1 MQRIAEDREIVEIR
15 ETDALG
21 RLLLATFE
29 APYAIAAP
37 LVEHESFFGVLV
49 LTRGDA
55 PFAPRFQESLR
66 YYVDQAGIAL
76 AQVSLFRELGAR
88 NEQLGTANA
97 ALQERT
103 DVIRDIVYALSHDLR
118 TPLAAARLTMQQ
130 ALDGAYGPLPDGYR
144 AILERTVQSN
154 DELQRLAETLLLV
167 SRYESGERSTRR
179 EPVDLVFHGDTGCY
193 TMLGGEAFVSADPGE
208 MRRALVNLV
217 ANAVNFTP
225 GGGSVTIRIERS
237 GDRTRLSVEDTGF
250 GVPEPER
257 ARLFERLGAGSGR
270 PGAGSGLGL
279 YIVRRIAESHAG
291 AVDYEPRPEGGS
303 IFTLRLPALAAPV
316 PA

>member
-1 MQRIAEDREIVEIR
+1 
-15 ETDALG
+15 
-21 RLLLATFE
+21 
-29 APYAIAAP
+29 
-37 LVEHESFFGVLV
+37 
-49 LTRGDA
+49 
-55 PFAPRFQESLR
+55 
-66 YYVDQAGIAL
+66 
-76 AQVSLFRELGAR
+76 
-88 NEQLGTANA
+88 
-97 ALQERT
+97 
-103 DVIRDIVYALSHDLR
+103 
-118 TPLAAARLTMQQ
+118 MQQ
-130 ALDGAYGPLPDGYR
+130 ALDGAYGELPDGYR

-179 EPVDLVFHGDTGCY
+179 EPVELVALARGVVEE
-193 TMLGGEAFVSADPGE
+193 LEPLWRSKKIAASVASEGEAFVSADPGE

-225 GGGSVTIRIERS
+225 GGGSVN
-237 GDRTRLSVEDTGF
+237 GDRTNLSVEDTGF

-279 YIVRRIAESHAG
+279 YIVRRIAESHDG
-291 AVDYEPRPEGGS
+291 AVAYEPRPEGGS
-303 IFTLRLPALAAPV
+303 IFTLRLPALAARV